1 MISGSRRTKR
11 AALAA
16 IEEYVSLMDLVKRIF
31 RRTVP
36 KL

>member
-1 MISGSRRTKR
+1 MIGGRRRTKR

-16 IEEYVSLMDLVKRIF
+16 FEAYVSLMDLIKRIF

>member
-1 MISGSRRTKR
+1 MIGGRRLTKR

-16 IEEYVSLMDLVKRIF
+16 FEEYVSLMDPIKRTF